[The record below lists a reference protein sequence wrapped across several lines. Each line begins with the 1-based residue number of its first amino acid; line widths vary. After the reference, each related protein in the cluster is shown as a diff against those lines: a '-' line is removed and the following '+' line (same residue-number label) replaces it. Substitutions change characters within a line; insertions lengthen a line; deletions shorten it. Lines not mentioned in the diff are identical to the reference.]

1 MRRHS
6 SDDLG
11 SDKAEVSKVVAVKL
25 AIDSNDPVP
34 IGNFRSHVSITSIT
48 FVVHYVL
55 LTVLV
60 LKKDGSCEIIITV

>member
-11 SDKAEVSKVVAVKL
+11 SDKAEVSKVAAVNL
-25 AIDSNDPVP
+25 AIDSYNPVP

-48 FVVHYVL
+48 FVVHYIL
-55 LTVLV
+55 LTDLV
-60 LKKDGSCEIIITV
+60 LKKDGSCVIRIAV